1 MLEPKWLRIG
11 GAVDRAMYSTDS
23 ASSELVPTVA
33 EKAAHIFVS
42 FSSNRGTAAPGML
55 PPADSFEP
63 ANKSHIAHIYAGW
76 GALSDRSALA
86 PSGRGVPLG
95 DPTVFHPS
103 GKVLRNEVV
112 PDESPGV
119 ADA

>member
-1 MLEPKWLRIG
+1 MWVQTLLDPPIPAIPAIPAIPLSRPC
-11 GAVDRAMYSTDS
+11 RCY
-23 ASSELVPTVA
+23 LVWVKCYVVWVSPCAPEA
-33 EKAAHIFVS
+33 EKAAHVFVGI
-42 FSSNRGTAAPGML
+42 SSNRGTAAPGML

-95 DPTVFHPS
+95 DPAYFIPP
-103 GKVLRNEVV
+103 E
-112 PDESPGV
+112 
-119 ADA
+119 